1 MEGRSTM
8 ADWHDIKK
16 AFERDAQKAEKQF
29 MDDEQTLLKSIADY
43 ICSQKG
49 VSSIQGYKPE
59 EIIKFLEKPANEIKE
74 CLGKEWSSVSDDKLS
89 TLIYSLTKKVQKSDT
104 LTTW

>member
-1 MEGRSTM
+1 M

-29 MDDEQTLLKSIADY
+29 IDDEQTLLKAIAEF
-43 ICSQKG
+43 IGTQKG
-49 VSSIQGYKPE
+49 VSTIQNYKPE
-59 EIIKFLEKPANEIKE
+59 EILRFLDKPVDEIKN
-74 CLGKEWSSVSDDKLS
+74 CLGAEWATLTDEKMS
-89 TLIYSLTKKVQKSDT
+89 TLIYSLSKKVHKSES

>member
-1 MEGRSTM
+1 M

-29 MDDEQTLLKSIADY
+29 MDDEQTLLKAIADY
-43 ICSQKG
+43 ISSQKG
-49 VSSIQGYKPE
+49 VSTIRNYKPE
-59 EIIKFLEKPANEIKE
+59 EILRFLEKPLNEIKNT
-74 CLGKEWSSVSDDKLS
+74 LGDDWSSIDDDKMS
-89 TLIYSLTKKVQKSDT
+89 TLIYSLSKKVQKSDT

>member
-1 MEGRSTM
+1 M

-29 MDDEQTLLKSIADY
+29 IDDEQTLLKAIAAY
-43 ICSQKG
+43 ISSQKG
-49 VSSIQGYKPE
+49 ISALQNYKPE
-59 EIIKFLEKPANEIKE
+59 EILKFLEQPVNEIKN
-74 CLGKEWSSVSDDKLS
+74 CLGAEWLTIDDDKMS
-89 TLIYSLTKKVQKSDT
+89 TLIYSLSKKVHKSES

>member
-1 MEGRSTM
+1 M

-29 MDDEQTLLKSIADY
+29 MDDEQTLLKAIAEF
-43 ICSQKG
+43 ISSQKG
-49 VSSIQGYKPE
+49 VSTLQNYKPE
-59 EIIKFLEKPANEIKE
+59 EILRFLDKPMDEIKNS
-74 CLGKEWSSVSDDKLS
+74 LGAEWANITDEKMS
-89 TLIYSLTKKVQKSDT
+89 TLIYSLSKKVQKSES

>member
-1 MEGRSTM
+1 MV
-8 ADWHDIKK
+8 DWHDIKK

-29 MDDEQTLLKSIADY
+29 IEDEQTLLKTIADY

-49 VSSIQGYKPE
+49 VSTVQGYKPE
-59 EIIKFLEKPANEIKE
+59 EILKFLEKPLAEIKT
-74 CLGKEWSSVSDDKLS
+74 CLGEEWASINDDKLT
-89 TLIYSLTKKVQKSDT
+89 TLVYSLTKKVQKSDT